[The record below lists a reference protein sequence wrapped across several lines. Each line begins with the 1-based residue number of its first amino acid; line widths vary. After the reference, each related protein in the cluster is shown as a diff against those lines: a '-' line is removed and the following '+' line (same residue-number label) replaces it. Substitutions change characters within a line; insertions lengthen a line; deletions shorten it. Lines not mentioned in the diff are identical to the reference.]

1 MSPHSKLSLADRLIS
16 SPTKPELTKSAR
28 LLSRSLLALLLGS
41 IAFLAVDIYLG
52 LELIQWI
59 CVSQIIGAGFYIWLI
74 RKGHLWLAGLLG
86 HVHVIIDIFLI
97 AAVFSSACM
106 IHTLLIPTLV
116 SLIAVFGSA
125 RKKTAVTLLVLC
137 MVTLALLEFLEF
149 RISPIDLPHHTLDVT
164 KTVNFV
170 GAMLLTFYVI
180 YFVTKVSESSQAM
193 LEDKRLELQD
203 KNAILS
209 SAMAA
214 RDKLVST
221 ISHDIRGPLNN
232 IYASLNLLNS
242 GKISPEDWKMLSQK
256 IQVQTKDALDF
267 IETTMKWISAQSD
280 QLKAHMVDYGTKQ
293 ITAGV
298 TALAAPVAESK
309 NIRLDVNIEPN
320 AIAIAD
326 EHMIN
331 SVLRNLVSNA
341 IKFTGELGVVKLVVV
356 KAATKVRY
364 SVIDSG
370 RGMTTEQLEKV
381 KAGMIFSTPGT
392 ENERGHGMG
401 LVLSKQFLKLHGA
414 HLTIQSSESSGTTMS
429 FELPLAQPTV
439 VA

>member
-1 MSPHSKLSLADRLIS
+1 MKPDTKLSLADRIIL
-16 SPTKPELTKSAR
+16 SPTKTELTKAER
-28 LLSRSLLALLLGS
+28 LLSRSLLALLVGS
-41 IAFLAVDIYLG
+41 LAFLAVDAYLG
-52 LELIQWI
+52 LKFIEWI
-59 CVSQIIGAGFYIWLI
+59 CVSQIVGVAYYLWLI
-74 RKGHLWLAGLLG
+74 RKGHVWLAGLLG
-86 HVHVIIDIFLI
+86 HVHVMIDIFLI
-97 AAVFSSACM
+97 AAVFSSSCM
-106 IHTLLIPTLV
+106 IHALLIPLLV

-125 RKKTAVTLLVLC
+125 RKKTAVFLLVLC
-137 MVTLALLEFLEF
+137 MITLALLEFLEV
-149 RISPIDLPHHTLDVT
+149 RIFPVDLPHHTLDVT

-180 YFVTKVSESSQAM
+180 YFVTKVSESTQAL
-193 LEDKRLELQD
+193 LEDKKLELQD
-203 KNAILS
+203 KNAILN

-232 IYASLNLLNS
+232 IYAGLHLLNS
-242 GKISPEDWKMLSQK
+242 GKISPDDWKMLSQK
-256 IQVQTKDALDF
+256 IQIQTKDALDF

-280 QLKAHMVDYGTKQ
+280 QLKAHMGDYGTKQ

-429 FELPLAQPTV
+429 FELPLAQQTV